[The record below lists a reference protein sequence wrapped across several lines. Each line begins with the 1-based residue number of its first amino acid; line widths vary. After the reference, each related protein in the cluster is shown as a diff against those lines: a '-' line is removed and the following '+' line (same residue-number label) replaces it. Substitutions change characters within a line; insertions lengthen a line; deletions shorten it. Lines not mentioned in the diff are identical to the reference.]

1 MEAIVALFIPIVI
14 SLGFFVVMIVMRHYD
29 HAEKMSMIEKGMSPE
44 LSRFNFKFFAPSKYR
59 PLRFGLVFLGSGL
72 GIIVGSLIEHALHTN
87 TPEFHFGGVLLFGG
101 LGLLVAY
108 IIQNKNEKEE
118 SNKL

>member
-44 LSRFNFKFFAPSKYR
+44 LSRFNFKFFAPSKFR
-59 PLRFGLVFLGSGL
+59 PLRFGLVFLGAGL
-72 GIIVGSLIEHALHTN
+72 GIIVGSLIEHTLHTN
-87 TPEFHFGGVLLFGG
+87 TPEFHIGSVLLFGG
-101 LGLLVAY
+101 IGLLVAY
-108 IIQNKNEKEE
+108 IIQSKDEKN
-118 SNKL
+118 NPGNI